1 MGGSFAFFLLICA
14 LFGVAGGLQGRAK
27 GSSFLLWFAISAAVP
42 LFGYIASIV
51 YPGNR
56 HELRRACTGCG
67 TLLPITDTMCMRCG
81 TDLPFPDE
89 AYLPA
94 GAPVRPDDP
103 EDGGS
108 SAGAG
113 APSDETPAEASPYE
127 VAADVVASRDR
138 AAPHSG

>member
-42 LFGYIASIV
+42 LFGFIASIV

-56 HELRRACTGCG
+56 HELRRACDGCG

-89 AYLPA
+89 AYLPP
-94 GAPVRPDDP
+94 GVRPR
-103 EDGGS
+103 GGDEEP
-108 SAGAG
+108 SAPTAD
-113 APSDETPAEASPYE
+113 AASVDETPSETSPYE
-127 VAADVVASRDR
+127 AAGSAGSVVPRS
-138 AAPHSG
+138 

>member
-27 GSSFLLWFAISAAVP
+27 GSSFLLWFTISAAVP
-42 LFGYIASIV
+42 LFGWIASIV

-56 HELRRACTGCG
+56 NELRRACDGCG

-89 AYLPA
+89 VYLPP
-94 GAPVRPDDP
+94 GVAPPSADDEDDP
-103 EDGGS
+103 QAAQDPPTDDVT
-108 SAGAG
+108 A
-113 APSDETPAEASPYE
+113 
-127 VAADVVASRDR
+127 AADPGSGDPAASASR
-138 AAPHSG
+138 G

>member
-42 LFGYIASIV
+42 LFGFIASIV

-56 HELRRACTGCG
+56 HELRRACDGCG

-81 TDLPFPDE
+81 TDLAFPDE
-89 AYLPA
+89 VYLPPGVPVPPDADATPDA
-94 GAPVRPDDP
+94 G
-103 EDGGS
+103 GGLD
-108 SAGAG
+108 AGT
-113 APSDETPAEASPYE
+113 PSETSPYE
-127 VAADVVASRDR
+127 VAAASDGRTVPR
-138 AAPHSG
+138 GR